1 MNGRAAFAI
10 VALLLLGGCARKP
23 ESAPPPPPP
32 ATRLLF
38 GGDVMLSRYVGILAR
53 RHKDPAWP
61 FRQLAPYLRGA
72 DIAFVN
78 LESPFSDR
86 GAPVEKGMIFKA
98 EPAMIEGLVLAG
110 IDVVSTANNHA
121 RDQRGYGLDYTL
133 RWLGQHGIRAAGTG
147 TDAVLERNGVR
158 FGFLAYTYDQSNGNY
173 PDQDSRVAMLDIVR
187 MTGDVARMRRNA
199 DVVIVSMH
207 AGDEYRARPNRQQTD
222 FARAAI
228 DSGAAVVAG
237 HHPHVAQ
244 SAERYREGVIFYSLG
259 NLVFDQFQRTE
270 TQQGL
275 LAEVVFRGAKLE
287 SFKTI
292 PVRLRNTAPEIAA
305 R

>member
-1 MNGRAAFAI
+1 M
-10 VALLLLGGCARKP
+10 VALAWLAGCARP
-23 ESAPPPPPP
+23 PAPAPPPPL
-32 ATRLLF
+32 TRLLF
-38 GGDVMLSRYVGILAR
+38 GGDVMLSRHVGRLAR
-53 RHKDPAWP
+53 QRQDPAWP

-121 RDQRGYGLDYTL
+121 RDQGSYGVDYTV
-133 RWLGQHGIRAAGTG
+133 RWLGQHGIGAVGTG
-147 TDAVLERNGVR
+147 TEVVLERHGVR
-158 FGFLAYTYDQSNGNY
+158 FGFLAYTYDQSNGNHA
-173 PDQDSRVAMLDIVR
+173 DVDDRITMVDIGRITEQVAALR
-187 MTGDVARMRRNA
+187 FKA
-199 DVVIVSMH
+199 DVVILSMH
-207 AGDEYRARPNRQQTD
+207 AGDEYRKQPNPQQME

-228 DSGAAVVAG
+228 ESGATVVAG
-237 HHPHVAQ
+237 HHPHVTQ
-244 SAERYREGVIFYSLG
+244 PVERYRDGVVFYSLG
-259 NLVFDQFQRTE
+259 NLVFDQFQRAE

-275 LAEVVFRGAKLE
+275 LAEVVFRGKKLE
-287 SFKTI
+287 SYRTI

-305 R
+305 Q

>member
-1 MNGRAAFAI
+1 VNGRAAFALG
-10 VALLLLGGCARKP
+10 ALLWLGGCARKP
-23 ESAPPPPPP
+23 EPAPPPPPA
-32 ATRLLF
+32 ATRLVF
-38 GGDVMLSRYVGILAR
+38 GGDVMLSRYVGRLAR
-53 RHKDPAWP
+53 QHQDPAWP

-86 GAPVEKGMIFKA
+86 PAPAEKGMIFKA

-121 RDQRGYGLDYTL
+121 RDQGSYGLDYTL

-147 TDAVLERNGVR
+147 ADVVLERNGVQ

-173 PDQDSRVAMLDIVR
+173 PNQDSRVAMLDIVR
-187 MTGDVARMRRNA
+187 MTEEVARMRLKA

-244 SAERYREGVIFYSLG
+244 PVERYRDGVIFYSLG

-287 SFKTI
+287 SFRTI
-292 PVRLRNTAPEIAA
+292 PVRLRNTVPAIAIK
-305 R
+305 